1 MDPSKRYAKEGETD
15 IKRGKGFPLPLEA
28 LSNAEKVNG
37 YNSKVYEEK
46 QLKSG
51 WVNREHTIDR
61 LNIAK
66 AANKLIRE
74 NLKRSIA
81 IYKTGNA

>member
-1 MDPSKRYAKEGETD
+1 MPV
-15 IKRGKGFPLPLEA
+15 EA

-37 YNSKVYEEK
+37 YNSRVYEEK
-46 QLKSG
+46 QLNSG

-61 LNIAK
+61 LNIVK

-74 NLKRSIA
+74 NLKT
-81 IYKTGNA
+81 KHCNL